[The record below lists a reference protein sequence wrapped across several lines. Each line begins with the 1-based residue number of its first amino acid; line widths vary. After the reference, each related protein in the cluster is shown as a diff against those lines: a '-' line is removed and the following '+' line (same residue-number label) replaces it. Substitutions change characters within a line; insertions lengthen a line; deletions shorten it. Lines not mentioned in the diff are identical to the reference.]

1 MKNIGLKLA
10 IFVLLS
16 LAFVMNVPA
25 MADSVGVKK
34 GYFAK
39 YEFAYIG
46 EPPLGAPQLID
57 WLKLE
62 FLEVGYLRWPT
73 SEIWARVRVTLK
85 FADGDESTPLTSGV
99 ELFEANWM
107 HTGFVIPS
115 NSKIGDTVA
124 VEGIWNGHD
133 PSVQVE
139 ITGEETRTSLGVNRT
154 VVYANYSV
162 NGNSQIETISNKV
175 YWDKQTGV
183 LVEGSY
189 HNHGDESSWTVLVE
203 LTDCAQRMWV
213 HDLQFLGLERWQLVT
228 IIVSFG
234 GAATT
239 AIALILYRR
248 KPTDVGPLPPPSSG
262 HSQLSQRQ
270 S

>member
-1 MKNIGLKLA
+1 MKNVGLKMA
-10 IFVLLS
+10 VFVLLS
-16 LAFVMNVPA
+16 LVSAMNVPA
-25 MADSVGVKK
+25 MADSVGVKR
-34 GYFAK
+34 GDFAK

-46 EPPLGAPQLID
+46 ERPSGAPQPID

-62 FLEVGYLRWPT
+62 FLEVGYYGET
-73 SEIWARVRVTLK
+73 SARVRVTLK
-85 FADGDESTPLTSGV
+85 FVNGDESTPLTAGV
-99 ELFEANWM
+99 ELFEGNWM
-107 HTGFVIPS
+107 HIGFIIPA

-124 VEGIWNGHD
+124 VEGIWNGRY
-133 PSVQVE
+133 PSVQAE
-139 ITGEETRTSLGVNRT
+139 ITGEEIRTSLGVNRT

-162 NGNSQIETISNKV
+162 NGNSHIETIANKV

-183 LVEGSY
+183 LVEGAY
-189 HNHGDESSWTVLVE
+189 HTQGDESSWTALVE
-203 LTDCAQRMWV
+203 ITECAQRMWP
-213 HDLQFLGLERWQLVT
+213 HDFYSLGLEQWQLVI

-248 KPTDVGPLPPPSSG
+248 KPTEGEPLPPPSSEP
-262 HSQLSQRQ
+262 SQFSQRQ

>member
-1 MKNIGLKLA
+1 MTNIGLKLA

-25 MADSVGVKK
+25 MADSVGLKR
-34 GYFAK
+34 GDFAK
-39 YEFAYIG
+39 YEFAYMG
-46 EPPLGAPQLID
+46 EPPLGAPQPID

-62 FLEVGYLRWPT
+62 FLEFGYHGET
-73 SEIWARVRVTLK
+73 SARVRVTLK
-85 FADGDESTPLTSGV
+85 FADGEESTPLTSSV
-99 ELFEANWM
+99 ELFESNWM

-115 NSKIGDTVA
+115 DSKIGDTVA

-133 PSVQVE
+133 PSVKAE
-139 ITGEETRTSLGVNRT
+139 ITGEEIRTSLGVNRT

-162 NGNSQIETISNKV
+162 NGNSHIETIANKV

-203 LTDCAQRMWV
+203 LTDCAQRIWP
-213 HDLQFLGLERWQLVT
+213 HDFYSLGLEQWQLVI

-248 KPTDVGPLPPPSSG
+248 KPTEGEPLPPPSSG
-262 HSQLSQRQ
+262 YSQFSQRQ

>member
-1 MKNIGLKLA
+1 MKNVGLKMA
-10 IFVLLS
+10 VFVLLS
-16 LAFVMNVPA
+16 LVSAMNVPA
-25 MADSVGVKK
+25 MADSVGVKR
-34 GYFAK
+34 GDFAK
-39 YEFAYIG
+39 YEFAYLG
-46 EPPLGAPQLID
+46 EPPLGAPQPID

-62 FLEVGYLRWPT
+62 FLEIDYHRET
-73 SEIWARVRVTLK
+73 SARVRVTLK

-99 ELFEANWM
+99 ELFESNWM
-107 HTGFVIPS
+107 HTGFVIPA

-124 VEGIWNGHD
+124 VEGIWNGRD
-133 PSVQVE
+133 PSVQAE

-162 NGNSQIETISNKV
+162 NGNSHIETISNKV

-189 HNHGDESSWTVLVE
+189 LRHGDESSWTVIVE
-203 LTDCAQRMWV
+203 LTDCAQRMWP
-213 HDLQFLGLERWQLVT
+213 HDFLSLELERWQLVT
-228 IIVSFG
+228 IIVFFG

-248 KPTDVGPLPPPSSG
+248 KPTEGEPLPPPSSG

>member
-1 MKNIGLKLA
+1 MKNVGLKVA
-10 IFVLLS
+10 VFVLLS

-25 MADSVGVKK
+25 MATSVGVKR
-34 GYFAK
+34 GDFAK
-39 YEFAYIG
+39 YEFAYLG
-46 EPPLGAPQLID
+46 EPPLGAPQPID

-62 FLEVGYLRWPT
+62 FLEVGYYGET
-73 SEIWARVRVTLK
+73 SARVRVTLK
-85 FADGDESTPLTSGV
+85 FADGFESTPLTSGV

-107 HTGFVIPS
+107 QAGFVIPS

-133 PSVQVE
+133 PPVQAE

-162 NGNSQIETISNKV
+162 NGNSQIETTLNKV

>member
-1 MKNIGLKLA
+1 MAG
-10 IFVLLS
+10 FVLLS
-16 LAFVMNVPA
+16 LVSVMNVPA
-25 MADSVGVKK
+25 LADSVGVKR
-34 GYFAK
+34 GDFAK

-46 EPPLGAPQLID
+46 ERPSGAPQPID

-62 FLEVGYLRWPT
+62 FLEVGYHGET
-73 SEIWARVRVTLK
+73 SARVRVILK
-85 FADGDESTPLTSGV
+85 FADGFESTPLTPGV

-133 PSVQVE
+133 PSVQAE

-189 HNHGDESSWTVLVE
+189 HTQGDESSWTVLVE

-213 HDLQFLGLERWQLVT
+213 HDLHFLGLARWQLVT
-228 IIVSFG
+228 IIVTFG

-248 KPTDVGPLPPPSSG
+248 KPTEGEPLPPPSSG

-270 S
+270 SYLLQ

>member
-1 MKNIGLKLA
+1 MKNVGLKMA

-25 MADSVGVKK
+25 MADSVGVKR
-34 GYFAK
+34 GDFAK
-39 YEFAYIG
+39 YEFAYTG
-46 EPPLGAPQLID
+46 EPPSGAPQPID

-62 FLEVGYLRWPT
+62 FLEVGYHRET
-73 SEIWARVRVTLK
+73 SARVRVTLK

-99 ELFEANWM
+99 ELFESNWM
-107 HTGFVIPS
+107 HTGFVIPA

-133 PSVQVE
+133 PSVQAE
-139 ITGEETRTSLGVNRT
+139 ITGEETTTSLGVNRT

-162 NGNSQIETISNKV
+162 NGNSHIETIANKV

-183 LVEGSY
+183 LVEGAY
-189 HNHGDESSWTVLVE
+189 HTQGDERSWTAFVE
-203 LTDCAQRMWV
+203 PTECAQRMWP
-213 HDLQFLGLERWQLVT
+213 HDFYSLGLERWQLV
-228 IIVSFG
+228 IIVVSFG

-248 KPTDVGPLPPPSSG
+248 KPTEGEPLPPPSSG

>member
-25 MADSVGVKK
+25 MADSVGVKR
-34 GYFAK
+34 GDFAK

-46 EPPLGAPQLID
+46 EPPLGAPRPIE

-62 FLEVGYLRWPT
+62 FLEVGYHRET
-73 SEIWARVRVTLK
+73 SARVRVTLK
-85 FADGDESTPLTSGV
+85 FVDGDESTPLTSGV
-99 ELFEANWM
+99 ELFESNWM
-107 HTGFVIPS
+107 HTGFVIPLD
-115 NSKIGDTVA
+115 SKIGDRVA

-133 PSVQVE
+133 PSVQAE
-139 ITGEETRTSLGVNRT
+139 ITGEETRISLGVNRT

-162 NGNSQIETISNKV
+162 NGNSQIETISSKV

-189 HNHGDESSWTVLVE
+189 HNHFDESSWIVLLE
-203 LTDCAQRMWV
+203 LTDCTQRMWV
-213 HDLQFLGLERWQLVT
+213 HDLHFLGLERWQLVT
-228 IIVSFG
+228 IMVSFG

-239 AIALILYRR
+239 VIAVILYRR
-248 KPTDVGPLPPPSSG
+248 KPAEGETLPPPSSG
-262 HSQLSQRQ
+262 HSQLFQRQ
-270 S
+270 SYLLL